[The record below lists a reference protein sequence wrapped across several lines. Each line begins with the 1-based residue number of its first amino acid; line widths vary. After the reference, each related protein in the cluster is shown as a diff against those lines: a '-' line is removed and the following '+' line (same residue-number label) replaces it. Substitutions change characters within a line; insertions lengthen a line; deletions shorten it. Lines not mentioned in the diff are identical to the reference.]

1 MPDSSGAEA
10 EATPL
15 AARLEALL
23 RQGETLL
30 GAELAY
36 QKARVG
42 FGWSRGKHV
51 ALYLALAGA
60 FGGLTLVALVVG
72 LLIALAPLL
81 TPWGA
86 LAVVG
91 LGLALLSAL
100 WFRAAVR
107 AFRDARDTVLGKPTK
122 AEEAVVAA
130 VQENAVQESE
140 A

>member
-1 MPDSSGAEA
+1 M
-10 EATPL
+10 PL

-23 RQGETLL
+23 QQGEALL

-42 FGWSRGKHV
+42 FGWSRGKRV
-51 ALYLALAGA
+51 ALYLVLAGA

-91 LGLALLSAL
+91 LGLALLSGL
-100 WFRAAVR
+100 SFRAAVR
-107 AFRDARDTVLGKPTK
+107 AFRDARDTVLGKPTQ
-122 AEEAVVAA
+122 AETAVVAEVEA
-130 VQENAVQESE
+130 EAAMQENA